1 MKVMGHSLV
10 MFDKSEG
17 SRESELM
24 FFSKKPKRTC
34 SLLLVK
40 ESRVLGQ
47 SLSVRTSGVALKI
60 FLLTLFR

>member
-1 MKVMGHSLV
+1 MKVMGNSLV